1 MTEDKPFSVK
11 IKHLH
16 PTQLSVGY
24 EEVDKKVRKMKKLS
38 DKELEDFIYEHI
50 VPIILGPNNTM
61 YIIDHHHFC
70 LAAHILDIDKVYG
83 KIVKDLSE
91 LTSQTPSERIMPISY
106 KFWDHMNENKYIW
119 LYDTNGNK
127 INIPEFL
134 SLLPSSIKDLKDD
147 PYRSLAG
154 IVRKEGGYTKDIT
167 PFSEF
172 HWANFYRNKIPHIKL
187 TKETIEYAIYLST
200 IDEAK
205 QLPGF
210 NAVHNYN
217 S

>member
-1 MTEDKPFSVK
+1 MTESFSVK

-24 EEVDKKVRKMKKLS
+24 EEVDKKVKKMKKLS
-38 DKELEDFIYEHI
+38 NKDLDDFLYDHI

-83 KIVKDLSE
+83 KIVKDLS
-91 LTSQTPSERIMPISY
+91 QTPDEKLLPLHQ

-119 LYDTNGNK
+119 LYDTNGNN
-127 INIPEFL
+127 INLSEFL
-134 SLLPSSIKDLKDD
+134 SLLPNSIKDLNDD

-172 HWANFYRNKIPHIKL
+172 HWANFYRSKIPHLKL
-187 TKETIEYAIYLST
+187 TKETIEYAVYLST

-205 QLPGF
+205 KLPGY
-210 NAVHNYN
+210 NAVHDYN
-217 S
+217 T

>member
-1 MTEDKPFSVK
+1 MTENHPISVK

-24 EEVDKKVRKMKKLS
+24 EEVDKKVKKMKKLS
-38 DKELEDFIYEHI
+38 DKELDEFIYEHI
-50 VPIILGPNNTM
+50 VPIILGPNNIM

-70 LAAHILDIDKVYG
+70 LAAHILDINKVYG
-83 KIVKDLSE
+83 KIVKDLSSHE
-91 LTSQTPSERIMPISY
+91 E
-106 KFWDHMNENKYIW
+106 FWDHMNEKKYIW
-119 LYDTNGNK
+119 LYDTNGNN
-127 INIPEFL
+127 INILDFL
-134 SLLPSSIKDLKDD
+134 SLLPNSIKDLKDD

-172 HWANFYRNKIPHIKL
+172 HWANFYRSKIPHIKF

-205 QLPGF
+205 KLPGF
-210 NAVHNYN
+210 NAVHD